1 MAGKG
6 LFRRNYLLAA
16 AAVALAAVAALGA
29 GIAGSGESALAVHD
43 DNACNSGD
51 VPAGYDCTPLLN
63 KGTGTTVGEL
73 FVKLDAGTLT
83 LLTNLFELPD
93 SGHSEQKLCLDDDTA
108 PWAGGTSCLG
118 GTAALKVFDCAD
130 LPDAA
135 ASETD
140 GGEYEIFIE
149 GDPVA
154 ETTQAIDGAT
164 LGRYDICADGYTYF
178 SFHFNEGD
186 MSVEAFFQPPPEPTP
201 TPATTETPT
210 PAPTPTPTPT
220 ATPTVAGAVQEPSAL
235 PDTGT
240 EANAS
245 TGGFWL
251 LLIAGF
257 AAAGAGVWLTA
268 RSSRAR

>member
-1 MAGKG
+1 MAGKR
-6 LFRRNYLLAA
+6 LFRSNYSS
-16 AAVALAAVAALGA
+16 AVAAIALVAVAALGA

-43 DNACNSGD
+43 DSACNSGD

-73 FVKLDAGTLT
+73 FIASDADTLT
-83 LLTNLFELPD
+83 LLTNLFDLPD
-93 SGHSEQKLCLDDDTA
+93 SGHSEQKLCLDDDTV
-108 PWAGGTSCLG
+108 PWAIGTSCLG

-164 LGRYDICADGYTYF
+164 LGRYDICADAYTYF

-186 MSVEAFFQPPPEPTP
+186 MSVEAFFQPPAPAPTP
-201 TPATTETPT
+201 TPTETPT
-210 PAPTPTPTPT
+210 PAPTATVSPT
-220 ATPTVAGAVQEPSAL
+220 ATPTVAGAAQEPSAL

-240 EANAS
+240 GA
-245 TGGFWL
+245 GGAAGGLWL
-251 LLIAGF
+251 LLIVGLAT
-257 AAAGAGVWLTA
+257 AGAGVWVAA
-268 RSSRAR
+268 RSSRTR